1 MSRRRLL
8 KRAWWDRE
16 RAREMDAHIGIQTA
30 ENIARGMTQEEA
42 IAAARR
48 KFGNPRLVREE
59 IYSMNSI
66 RWFENLL
73 KDVRYAARLL
83 RRSPGFTAAAVL
95 SLALGAGANTAIF
108 QLIDAMRMR
117 SLPVERPNELAEI
130 RMPERS
136 LSLGRHPA

>member
-1 MSRRRLL
+1 MSWRRLL

-16 RAREMDAHIGIQTA
+16 RAQEMDAHIGILTA
-30 ENIARGMTQEEA
+30 ENIVRGMTPEEA
-42 IAAARR
+42 ITAARR

-59 IYSMNSI
+59 IYGMNSI

-95 SLALGAGANTAIF
+95 SLALWRGG
-108 QLIDAMRMR
+108 
-117 SLPVERPNELAEI
+117 EHGH
-130 RMPERS
+130 
-136 LSLGRHPA
+136 LSAHRCHAHA